1 MYKPICTRQLGPTVF
16 IIGYYDIV
24 RNISLALSL
33 YPQVNVLKRKKRKEN
48 HKIIQTRPQ
57 CRMSLNLNKNICQT
71 RTHYKEIF
79 NINLYRFI

>member
-33 YPQVNVLKRKKRKEN
+33 YPQVNVLKRKKKKRKSQN
-48 HKIIQTRPQ
+48 NT
-57 CRMSLNLNKNICQT
+57 N
-71 RTHYKEIF
+71 
-79 NINLYRFI
+79 